1 MWGTKPTNLL
11 LPLAHSF
18 AAHSKDSLRTEHMH
32 RQRLLT
38 SSYSYSTPARKP
50 DARHALASLRL
61 PGAPVHAG
69 ASAQGS
75 GAWESEREV
84 GNAAMGLGHAWDPG
98 SARSLPTATAEAR
111 FRACSRVRGA
121 CGRVSAGRGLG
132 LGHACGCTYSMHGT
146 QLHP

>member
-75 GAWESEREV
+75 GA
-84 GNAAMGLGHAWDPG
+84 
-98 SARSLPTATAEAR
+98 
-111 FRACSRVRGA
+111 GA
-121 CGRVSAGRGLG
+121 CMGPRQCEEPADSCRGGPIQG
-132 LGHACGCTYSMHGT
+132 L
-146 QLHP
+146 